1 LQRRNDVVSL
11 VAMILTTSSRYYFWY
26 GYPMPAAGHGVRS

>member
-26 GYPMPAAGHGVRS
+26 GYPMPAAEHGVRS